1 VPPEL
6 RRLALK
12 AYLRRLSLDDKPIL
26 VGPWRSEVGFEAL
39 YQIPFLRWVVKQGIE
54 ASRLYPVTR
63 GGASVLYQ
71 GIRFDDGAI
80 DLYSLRTV
88 REVAQENIYDSLKTK
103 LQKQTRCTRWDKA
116 VLRDAAT
123 RVLGK
128 DARYHILHP
137 AWMYWALDPFWS
149 EDRGLKYLLSMTDYT
164 PLPKPEAPSLLSGPF
179 TTPTGQIWAADEL
192 PPWCKHG
199 LPERYV
205 AVKFYRRE
213 PTFPIQHDTAAFVQH
228 VVSLIAQ
235 QTNVVLLNSGHAGDD
250 HADLTLSGPN
260 IHTLPKV
267 PPEQNLALQAAVLG
281 KATAFVGT
289 YGGVAQLALR
299 MGVPSVSFW
308 TQFGGT
314 ACAHLSLSNFLS
326 QRTGVPFLTGSLAD
340 YQLWSQLVVAPIVA
354 PQAA

>member
-1 VPPEL
+1 
-6 RRLALK
+6 
-12 AYLRRLSLDDKPIL
+12 
-26 VGPWRSEVGFEAL
+26 
-39 YQIPFLRWVVKQGIE
+39 
-54 ASRLYPVTR
+54 
-63 GGASVLYQ
+63 VLH
-71 GIRFDDGAI
+71 
-80 DLYSLRTV
+80 
-88 REVAQENIYDSLKTK
+88 
-103 LQKQTRCTRWDKA
+103 
-116 VLRDAAT
+116 DAAT

-128 DARYHILHP
+128 DARYHILHPAWDARYHILHP

-164 PLPKPEAPSLLSGPF
+164 PLPKPIVSTDG
-179 TTPTGQIWAADEL
+179 IV
-192 PPWCKHG
+192 

-235 QTNVVLLNSGHAGDD
+235 QTHVVLLNSGHAGDD

-340 YQLWSQLVVAPIVA
+340 YQLWQQLIVAPIVA
-354 PQAA
+354 KEAA

>member
-1 VPPEL
+1 MTPEL
-6 RRLALK
+6 RRLAVK

-39 YQIPFLRWVVKQGIE
+39 YWLPFLNWCAKRIHRFVPRMVV
-54 ASRLYPVTR
+54 VTR
-63 GGASVLYQ
+63 GGVGDTLYGMGGKNIFAQ
-71 GIRFDDGAI
+71 QPTDSPHMWVFATHEQYI

-103 LQKQTRCTRWDKA
+103 MQKQVRCTRWDKA

-164 PLPKPEAPSLLSGPF
+164 PLPKPIVSTDG
-179 TTPTGQIWAADEL
+179 IV
-192 PPWCKHG
+192 

-235 QTNVVLLNSGHAGDD
+235 QTHVVLLNSGHAGDD

-314 ACAHLSLSNFLS
+314 CAAHLSLSNFLS

-340 YQLWSQLVVAPIVA
+340 YQLWQQLIVAPIVA

>member
-1 VPPEL
+1 MTPEL
-6 RRLALK
+6 RRLAVK

-39 YQIPFLRWVVKQGIE
+39 YWLPFLKWVAKRVDP
-54 ASRLYPVTR
+54 ARFVVVTR
-63 GGASVLYQ
+63 GGAASLYPAPQ
-71 GIRFDDGAI
+71 AI
-80 DLYSLRTV
+80 DLYSLRSV

-103 LQKQTRCTRWDKA
+103 LQKQVRCTRWDKA
-116 VLRDAAT
+116 VLHDAAVRT
-123 RVLGK
+123 GILPSRS
-128 DARYHILHP
+128 YHILHP

-149 EDRGLKYLLSMTDYT
+149 EERGLKYLLSMTDYT
-164 PLPKPEAPSLLSGPF
+164 PLPKPHAPIGVLAEGMN
-179 TTPTGQIWAADEL
+179 
-192 PPWCKHG
+192 
-199 LPERYV
+199 LPERFV